1 MKRRLSCFLSKSNR
15 IAVLSFFSPLLA
27 VAFFSGCGDPDGG
40 MRVWGEVTYD
50 SEPVAEGVILLTPEA
65 GHAAPTAGGLIK
77 NGRYDM
83 PAMKGPRAG
92 VTYRVSIEGLK
103 KTGKKIVSPQ
113 DPDGADEKNQFI
125 PPEYNSRSMLK
136 ITVSK
141 QAPENQKDFSLEKP
155 EKLEPPV
162 GSGS

>member
-1 MKRRLSCFLSKSNR
+1 MNRRSTCFLSKSNGMV
-15 IAVLSFFSPLLA
+15 VLSFCSPLLA
-27 VAFFSGCGDPDGG
+27 VGFFLGCGDRDGG

-50 SEPVAEGVILLTPEA
+50 SEPVAEGMILLTPDA

-113 DPDGADEKNQFI
+113 APDGADEKNQFI

-141 QAPENQKDFSLEKP
+141 QATENQKDFSLEKP
-155 EKLEPPV
+155 EKLEKPV
-162 GSGS
+162 ASGA